1 MNSAHFMYGNLEVG
15 IMMSNDPFT
24 IGEIEN
30 YLQNNIANILSQ
42 PKENIDISSPLI
54 NFGFDSLHIQHF
66 IANIEDGLQIK
77 MDSELI
83 VNFENIKELAGY
95 LLECIDEQ
103 QAKPDLNK
111 LQEHSQKQQNKT
123 EKTEAHDT
131 EFKTYPPYLHL
142 KNMQSKLGANI
153 FFDAQQGTSENTCLI
168 NGKEYINFTSYNYLG
183 LASHPE
189 VISSSC
195 DAIRTYGTSVSASR
209 LVSGQKIIHQELED
223 ELARLLGVEDAIV
236 FTSGHATN
244 VMTIAHLYGPED
256 LILHDELAHNSL
268 VLGAVYSKATRMTF
282 PHNDWQAIDD
292 ILTKDRGFYKRVLI
306 IIEGIYSMD
315 GDIANLKQFIKVK
328 NRHAAWLMVDE
339 AHSMGVLGKN
349 GRGISEHYGIN
360 PMDVEIWMGTLSKSF
375 ASCGGYI
382 AGKKEL
388 IEYLK
393 YTCPGFV
400 FSVGLP
406 PANTAA
412 ALSSIRIMSRE
423 PERINQLKE
432 LSQLARKTAQ
442 HYGFDI
448 GLNENTPILP
458 IILGDSQK
466 CINTS
471 RQCFERGV
479 NVKPIIYPAVP
490 ENSARLRFFI
500 TAIHT
505 PEQILKSFEILS
517 QAIHH

>member
-1 MNSAHFMYGNLEVG
+1 MNSMLFMFGNLKVG
-15 IMMSNDPFT
+15 TMMSKEQLS
-24 IGEIEN
+24 IREIED
-30 YLQNNIANILSQ
+30 YLQRNVATILNQ
-42 PKENIDISSPLI
+42 PQENIDISAPLTR
-54 NFGFDSLHIQHF
+54 FGFDSLHIQHF
-66 IANIEDGLQIK
+66 IANIEDDFHMPI
-77 MDSELI
+77 DNELI
-83 VNFENIKELAGY
+83 INFENIQELASY
-95 LLECIDEQ
+95 LFECIREQ
-103 QAKPDLNK
+103 QLKPDLSK
-111 LQEHSQKQQNKT
+111 RDGFSETQQKKIET
-123 EKTEAHDT
+123 TEANYT

-142 KNMQSKLGANI
+142 KNMQAQLGDNI
-153 FFDAQQGTSENTCLI
+153 FFDAQQGISENTCII

-189 VISSSC
+189 IISASC
-195 DAIRTYGTSVSASR
+195 DAIRKYGTSVSASR
-209 LVSGQKIIHQELED
+209 LVSGQKIIHQELEN
-223 ELARLLGVEDAIV
+223 ELAKLLGVEDALV

-244 VMTIAHLYGPED
+244 VMTIAHLYGPDD

-268 VLGAVYSKATRMTF
+268 VLGAVYSKATRIAF
-282 PHNDWQAIDD
+282 PHNDWQAVDT

-306 IIEGIYSMD
+306 VIEGIYSMD
-315 GDIANLKQFIKVK
+315 GDIAPLNHFIQVK
-328 NRHAAWLMVDE
+328 NRHAAWLMIDE

-349 GRGISEHYGIN
+349 GRGIAEHYGIN
-360 PMDVEIWMGTLSKSF
+360 PMDVEIWMGTLSKAF

-382 AGKKEL
+382 AGTKEL

-412 ALSSIRIMSRE
+412 ALSSIRTMAKE
-423 PERINQLKE
+423 PERISRLND
-432 LSQLARKTAQ
+432 LSQLARKTAIN
-442 HYGFDI
+442 YGFNI
-448 GLNENTPILP
+448 GLNEHTPILP

-466 CINTS
+466 CIHTS
-471 RQCFERGV
+471 RQCFSRGL

-500 TAIHT
+500 TAMHT

-517 QAIHH
+517 ESIRT